1 MCKKSRRLI
10 DNQADAPTPT
20 HIHMEIQRGERENN
34 VELAAGG
41 AYSGKESQENSTKE
55 VGVDGAMAVELR
67 TPDKDAE
74 SKGNEASVVGEDNN
88 ADARGNATAALE
100 TTTTVTEAPKPNNS
114 SHTQNQQL
122 QSSNG
127 NAPKTTTMEIGGTA
141 IAKKTKDDIVEEEKI
156 TAAAAVAVAAE
167 SKTSMGEKTG
177 KVNRI
182 LNKTN
187 PMPTNVFS
195 QRNAIT
201 RKRKKIRSAREM
213 KIRTAVVTAATL
225 AALGAAARI
234 GIGSGSGKETGT
246 ETGTVTA
253 IGTAKVASR
262 PLRKATTNPVPPA
275 KRTSIIEAIGIGK
288 RRESGSGSDNEIEK
302 R

>member
-41 AYSGKESQENSTKE
+41 AYSGKEPQENSTKE
-55 VGVDGAMAVELR
+55 VAVDEAMAVELR
-67 TPDKDAE
+67 TPDKDVE
-74 SKGNEASVVGEDNN
+74 LMGNEASVVGENNN

-100 TTTTVTEAPKPNNS
+100 TTTTITEPPKPNNS

-141 IAKKTKDDIVEEEKI
+141 TAIAKKTKDDIVEEEKM
-156 TAAAAVAVAAE
+156 TATAVAVGAE

-182 LNKTN
+182 LKKTN
-187 PMPTNVFS
+187 PMPTNVFFFWPRSSYFRRGTQS
-195 QRNAIT
+195 QE
-201 RKRKKIRSAREM
+201 K
-213 KIRTAVVTAATL
+213 
-225 AALGAAARI
+225 
-234 GIGSGSGKETGT
+234 
-246 ETGTVTA
+246 
-253 IGTAKVASR
+253 
-262 PLRKATTNPVPPA
+262 
-275 KRTSIIEAIGIGK
+275 
-288 RRESGSGSDNEIEK
+288 EK